1 MAYTSKQ
8 ICSIPF
14 YDYVNLMV
22 IELNENGFRVMGR
35 EETDNYKFPTNPDN
49 FVLSI
54 KDDKAISF
62 LVNNGL
68 LNNGRCPISGL
79 STCNDSC
86 RIAGVEIQISS
97 AMAEYKLLGMYKIYG
112 FFRYVLLLLIIIGLF
127 VKVPWYYIVCTI
139 LGYFY
144 VLCKYIRCKDKA
156 TLLCTNICG
165 EDADLYGITYL
176 AATAT
181 VWYYNY
187 LKSFNP
193 SIGRYLMKK
202 CPFKACT
209 GDENVYLRKIEYVP
223 HTKEEIISMMEKTTE

>member
-1 MAYTSKQ
+1 MTYTSKQ

-22 IELNENGFRVMGR
+22 IELNENGFKVMSQKGA
-35 EETDNYKFPTNPDN
+35 DNYEFPTNPED

-79 STCNDSC
+79 STCNDTY

-97 AMAEYKLLGMYKIYG
+97 AMAEYKFLGKYKIYG
-112 FFRYVLLLLIIIGLF
+112 FFKYVILLLIIIGLF
-127 VKVPWYYIVCTI
+127 MKAPWYYFVYTI
-139 LGYFY
+139 LVYLY

-156 TLLCTNICG
+156 TLLRTNICG
-165 EDADLYGITYL
+165 EDANLYGITYL

-187 LKSFNP
+187 LNSFNP
-193 SIGRYLMKK
+193 SMGCYLMKK
-202 CPFKACT
+202 CPFKACA

-223 HTKEEIISMMEKTTE
+223 HTKEEIISMMEDTTE